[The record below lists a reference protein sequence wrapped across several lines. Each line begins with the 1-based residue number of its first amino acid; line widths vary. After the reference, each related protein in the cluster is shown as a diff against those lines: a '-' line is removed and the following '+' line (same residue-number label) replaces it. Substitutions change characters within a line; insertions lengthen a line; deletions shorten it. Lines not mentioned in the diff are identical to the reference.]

1 MPKLHTTTY
10 QVRVSAD
17 KFKSLRYHTTVCA
30 TWSQAKRIAKRC
42 IEKHGLEAKI
52 LTVRSR

>member
-1 MPKLHTTTY
+1 MPKLRTTTY

-17 KFKSLRYHTTVCA
+17 KFKATYHTTVCE
-30 TWSQAKRIAKRC
+30 TWSQAKRVAKRC